1 MTQLLIGSYS
11 DGKPDGV
18 RLVDFDPATG
28 NLSVAAVLGGAPD
41 ASFFAYDS
49 ATRRLYLTDEMAE
62 KAGGFT
68 LAADARSLAPLG
80 YQPSEGKYPCY
91 VSLSPDRK
99 RLAVANYGNDVVA
112 VFSLDANGALQPNRQ
127 LLHGTQPTDTG
138 HAHWVQWSPKG
149 DRLYAVDLGHDEV
162 RTWSYD
168 AAKGAFGPV
177 TTAFA
182 PPRHTGPRHLAFHP
196 NGKFAYL
203 LTEHGNTLTA
213 LRHEPDGRLTAIN
226 TLPSQ
231 PTDYAAKAQAAHIQL
246 SPDGTTVYVSNRG
259 PQTIGVFRIA
269 ADGSIS
275 LLQQAPTGGDW
286 PRFFLLLGNHLI
298 VANQESNSLVV
309 FDVAADGTLKAT
321 GKILSIPKPV
331 AILAL

>member
-11 DGKPDGV
+11 EGAPDGV

-28 NLSVAAVLGGAPD
+28 NLSVAATLDGAPD

-68 LAADARSLAPLG
+68 LSADARGLAPLG
-80 YQPSEGKYPCY
+80 YQPSGGKYPCY
-91 VSLSPDRK
+91 VSLGPDRK

-112 VFSLDANGALQPNRQ
+112 IFSLDASGALQPGPL
-127 LLHGTQPTDTG
+127 LLHGSKPTDSG
-138 HAHWVQWSPKG
+138 HAHWVQWSPEG

-162 RTWSYD
+162 RTWRVEGD
-168 AAKGAFGPV
+168 GFGKV
-177 TTAFA
+177 ETAFA
-182 PPRHTGPRHLAFHP
+182 TPAGHGPRHLAFHP
-196 NGKFAYL
+196 SGKFAYL

-213 LRHEPDGRLTAIN
+213 LRREPDGRLTAIN
-226 TLPSQ
+226 ALPSQ
-231 PTDYAAKAQAAHIQL
+231 PASYTGKAQAAHIQI

-275 LLQQAPTGGDW
+275 LLQQVPAAGDW
-286 PRFFLLLGNHLI
+286 PRFFLLLGKHLI
-298 VANQESNSLVV
+298 AANQETNSLVV
-309 FDVAADGTLKAT
+309 FDVAADGTLSAI
-321 GKILSIPKPV
+321 GKTLAVPKPV
-331 AILAL
+331 MILAL